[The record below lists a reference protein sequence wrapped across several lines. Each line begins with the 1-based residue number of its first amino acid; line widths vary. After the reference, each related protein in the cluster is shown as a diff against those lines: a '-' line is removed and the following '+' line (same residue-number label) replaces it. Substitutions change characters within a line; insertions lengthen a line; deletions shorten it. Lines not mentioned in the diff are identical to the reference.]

1 MSSILKALKRLEEQ
15 KAVRRDQDHD
25 MEWVGPA
32 GSGRPMDR
40 RRWPIPAALA
50 AVALVSVASTYWLT
64 GRGVAPPPTAT
75 PTVERT
81 APPDSRPSSSP
92 AAPSVSQV
100 PVETMVQPSAP
111 PVQRPA
117 VTRNDPPG
125 GTQEVPALEGDGD
138 APETTV
144 PVRPEP
150 RRSPRPA
157 APARQD
163 EPAPSRPAA
172 ASLPR
177 LSVTGIAWQGEG
189 QVQIA
194 VVNGQSV
201 TEGSTVEGARVERIS
216 PDRVSFSYRNRT
228 FDVQLGESSD
238 GR

>member
-15 KAVRRDQDHD
+15 KAVRRDPDHD

-32 GSGRPMDR
+32 GTGRPVGR
-40 RRWPIPAALA
+40 RRWPIPLALA
-50 AVALVSVASTYWLT
+50 AVALVSIASTYWLT
-64 GRGVAPPPTAT
+64 GRGGDRLSPAT
-75 PTVERT
+75 PAVERT
-81 APPDSRPSSSP
+81 APPESGPSSSP
-92 AAPSVSQV
+92 VAPSVPQV
-100 PVETMVQPSAP
+100 PVETLVRPSAP
-111 PVQRPA
+111 QAQPPA
-117 VTRNDPPG
+117 VTRTEPSG

-150 RRSPRPA
+150 RRAPRPA
-157 APARQD
+157 VPARQAD
-163 EPAPSRPAA
+163 PAPSRPAA
-172 ASLPR
+172 VSLPR

-216 PDRVSFSYRNRT
+216 PDRVSFSFRNRT